1 MNIPL
6 ANLKVGS
13 KVLPFDLAGVDG
25 QNHSLADYSGKK
37 AVVVMF
43 SCNHCP
49 YVRAWEDRMVQIQ
62 ADYAGKGVQ
71 LIAINA
77 NDASKYPDDS
87 FAKMKERAREKSFNF
102 PYLQDESQ
110 KVARAYGA
118 ERTPEVFLF
127 DKTGVLRYHGVIDD
141 NYDDPAAVKI
151 HYLRSALDA
160 VLSGAQVQTAETMPV
175 GCTIKWK

>member
-1 MNIPL
+1 MT
-6 ANLKVGS
+6 NLKIGDKAIS
-13 KVLPFDLAGVDG
+13 FTLSGVDG
-25 QNHSLADYSGKK
+25 KNHSLAEYSGKN
-37 AVVVMF
+37 AVAVIF

-62 ADYAGKGVQ
+62 AHYDMKGVQ

-87 FAKMKERAREKSFNF
+87 FEKMKERAREKHFNF
-102 PYLQDESQ
+102 PYVHDESQ
-110 KVARAYGA
+110 QIARAYGA

-127 DKTGVLRYHGVIDD
+127 DKAGTLRYHGVIDD
-141 NYDDPAAVKI
+141 NYDDETSVKVKF
-151 HYLRSALDA
+151 LRNALDA
-160 VLSGAQVQTAETMPV
+160 MLSGKAPITTETKPV